1 MRLSYRPDID
11 GLRAIA
17 VAIVVA
23 FHAGVPGFTGGFVG
37 VDVFFV
43 ISGFLITGLLVEELR
58 ETGSISLSRFYARRV
73 RRLLPA
79 LALVLASTLLLGSVL
94 LLAVAGEQQDLAKS
108 ALAAALSASNIFF
121 WLGSNYFSE
130 QADLMPL
137 LHTWSL
143 SVEEQYYLVWPTL
156 LIALDA
162 RRAQALGRLHSAAAD
177 CLAARG
183 NHNVRCRGAH
193 DG

>member
-23 FHAGVPGFTGGFVG
+23 FHAGVPGCGGGFIG
-37 VDVFFV
+37 VDVFLV

-79 LALVLASTLLLGSVL
+79 LALVLVATMLLGSVL
-94 LLAVAGEQQDLAKS
+94 LLGVAGEQQALAKS
-108 ALAAALSASNIFF
+108 ALAATLSVSNVWF
-121 WLGSNYFSE
+121 WSVSNYF
-130 QADLMPL
+130 
-137 LHTWSL
+137 T
-143 SVEEQYYLVWPTL
+143 V
-156 LIALDA
+156 ALA
-162 RRAQALGRLHSAAAD
+162 VARARSRQRPRRA
-177 CLAARG
+177 
-183 NHNVRCRGAH
+183 
-193 DG
+193 

>member
-1 MRLSYRPDID
+1 MRYLTYRPDID

-23 FHAGVPGFTGGFVG
+23 FHTGVPGFAGGFVG

-43 ISGFLITGLLVEELR
+43 ISGFLITGLLVNELR
-58 ETGSISLSRFYARRV
+58 ATGTISLSRFYARRV

-79 LALVLASTLLLGSVL
+79 LAVVLTATLLLGSVVL
-94 LLAVAGEQQDLAKS
+94 LSVAGEQQDLAKS

-121 WLGSNYFSE
+121 WLTSNYFSVA
-130 QADLMPL
+130 ADLMPL

-156 LIALDA
+156 LILLMLVA
-162 RRAQALGRLHSAAAD
+162 RKRWDVFTRLL
-177 CLAARG
+177 LATLLVVGVVTFA
-183 NHNVRCRGAH
+183 VA
-193 DG
+193 